1 MLSKLKFTVL
11 CKKIRKE
18 NIMNSNAENVACNF
32 YDWLIR
38 MGYSDYYDRAED
50 IEDMK
55 KDFVAIE
62 HKAPRLFN
70 LLRVLSN

>member
-1 MLSKLKFTVL
+1 
-11 CKKIRKE
+11 
-18 NIMNSNAENVACNF
+18 MNSNAENVACNF

-38 MGYSDYYDRAED
+38 MEYSDYDDRAED

-55 KDFVAIE
+55 KDFMIIE

-70 LLRVLSN
+70 LLRVLSS